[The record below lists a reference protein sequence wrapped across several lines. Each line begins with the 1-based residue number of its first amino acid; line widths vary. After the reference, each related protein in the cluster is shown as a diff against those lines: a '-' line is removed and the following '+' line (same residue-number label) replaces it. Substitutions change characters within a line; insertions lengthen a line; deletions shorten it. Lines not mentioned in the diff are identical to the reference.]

1 MHLKR
6 LGLLLGI
13 LSVIWVFTQ
22 IGYGLLI
29 R

>member
-1 MHLKR
+1 MVLKR
-6 LGLLLGI
+6 FGLLLGI
-13 LSVIWVFTQ
+13 LSLVWVFVQ

>member
-1 MHLKR
+1 MRPKQ
-6 LGLLLGI
+6 LGLLIGLA
-13 LSVIWVFTQ
+13 SVVWLFVQ

>member
-1 MHLKR
+1 MRLKR

-13 LSVIWVFTQ
+13 LSVIWVFTR

>member
-1 MHLKR
+1 MALKR
-6 LGLLLGI
+6 FGTLIGI
-13 LSVIWVFTQ
+13 LSVIWVFVQ